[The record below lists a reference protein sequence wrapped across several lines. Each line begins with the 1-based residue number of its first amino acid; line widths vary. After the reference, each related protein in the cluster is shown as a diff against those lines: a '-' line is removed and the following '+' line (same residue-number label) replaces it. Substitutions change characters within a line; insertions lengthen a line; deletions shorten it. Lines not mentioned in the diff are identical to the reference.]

1 MLNFSRKTGVLEV
14 ISGCMFAGK
23 TETLIRKVNV
33 LRLAKKT
40 VAVFKPFFDRRKSK
54 TKTASTLVQAH
65 SNLAIEAILVHDL
78 SQFKAYLRTH
88 QYDVLAFD
96 EMQFFPPEFAYY
108 LNQLVQTG
116 QNVLCAGLDKGFND
130 QLFTTM
136 MVLLSFADI
145 SLKLHAA
152 CFKCGN
158 LATKTQR
165 VDPQTRQEVAP
176 SEIRNVVG
184 GADVYE
190 ARCRACFKF
199 FPDQEIYAK
208 I

>member
-1 MLNFSRKTGVLEV
+1 MLNFSQTTGILEV
-14 ISGCMFAGK
+14 ICGCMFSGK
-23 TETLIRKVNV
+23 TETLIRKVNI
-33 LRLAKKT
+33 LRLAKKK
-40 VAVFKPFFDRRKSK
+40 VAVFKPFFDRRKINSDNQ
-54 TKTASTLVQAH
+54 TKMVETHSHINLQAFLVT
-65 SNLAIEAILVHDL
+65 DL
-78 SQFKAYLRTH
+78 KQLKKHLNTH
-88 QYDVLAFD
+88 KYDVLAFD

-108 LNQLVQTG
+108 INQLVQSG

-136 MVLLSFADI
+136 MILLSFADI
-145 SLKLHAA
+145 STKLYAA

-165 VDPQTRQEVAP
+165 VDPQTRQEMSP
-176 SEIRNVVG
+176 NQITNVVG

-199 FPDQEIYAK
+199 FPNQEIYAK